1 VIARVRQT
9 NLATKITFG
18 GPPPVAHGERK
29 VIVVLTNPRTAVRA
43 QLATNAR
50 NHRRKADAAEPSL
63 LAGLLLAEDVALP
76 AAGAHA
82 REEGVQI

>member
-1 VIARVRQT
+1 
-9 NLATKITFG
+9 
-18 GPPPVAHGERK
+18 
-29 VIVVLTNPRTAVRA
+29 LTWTAVRA